1 MNQSIRVSFKK
12 YRIINLIKVLLSGF
26 RNFGSR
32 LFREE
37 FLGILRNNKDTVSV
51 TCTSYMYLQIRKH
64 YSKSGLF
71 TDLSLPKHSS
81 LFGQIY
87 GVKIYVDNKLE
98 RNELVLEI
106 LGELPWQQQKKRKK
120 PQQQ

>member
-1 MNQSIRVSFKK
+1 MNQNKKIIFKK
-12 YRIINLIKVLLSGF
+12 YRIINLIKVLLAGVG
-26 RNFGSR
+26 NFGSR

-37 FLGILRNNKDTVSV
+37 FLGILRDNKEVVSV

-64 YSKSGLF
+64 YNKSGMF
-71 TDLSLPKHSS
+71 MDLSLPKHSS

-98 RNELVLEI
+98 RNELILEI
-106 LGELPWQQQKKRKK
+106 LGELPCPQQKKRRLK
-120 PQQQ
+120 Q